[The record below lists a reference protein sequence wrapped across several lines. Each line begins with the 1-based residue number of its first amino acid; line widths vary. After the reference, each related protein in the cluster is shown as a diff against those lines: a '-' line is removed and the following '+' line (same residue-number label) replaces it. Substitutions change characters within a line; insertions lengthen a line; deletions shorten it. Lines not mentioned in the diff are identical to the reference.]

1 MSIVEFNAGV
11 NPTTPGGVL
20 ENSLKSHFARH
31 QP

>member
-20 ENSLKSHFARH
+20 ENSLNLISDE
-31 QP
+31 